1 MGRCKSMGLHW
12 DTKTKLQ
19 IRVLLLA
26 AMLGLSSCLGAGE
39 EELLDDAFSP
49 PVVDPSPND
58 REPLEPN
65 CSSETFFQP
74 AAQVSK
80 KIDLL
85 FVVDTSGSLDAERTA
100 IAEGIDSFVAAL
112 PSDVNFQAA
121 VLLAHGPKSSHMG
134 NLYRYSSNDYVL
146 SSEVLSTSDIRE
158 QLRQN
163 MKYTAGDNDTDGGE
177 LGLYSLQQ
185 AITTNLAANRAKG
198 FFRDDAALAVVFVAD
213 ENDICSWDR
222 APNGVTF
229 VNDPNNKEIPANTK
243 YCGSLTYTGLVSELQ
258 SLQESRPLLVSGI
271 IYTDPDT
278 APAGGE
284 NEIGYGYMEVINEA
298 NGLMIDLASGDY
310 TTGLEDIGYLAVQK
324 LELNTEFNLSQSGF
338 DQSSLHVEVD
348 TVEVPFTYN
357 AGLNQV
363 QLSKLDAGSA
373 LSEVYV
379 SYCMPV
385 VDPVNIF
392 NVQFVEIT
400 KASAVITWETDQPA
414 TAQIRYTNFLTGETL
429 ETDLINNGSQT
440 HGFAISGLSS
450 NTLYDVELISTAEG
464 DNNSARV
471 TARFRTLR

>member
-1 MGRCKSMGLHW
+1 
-12 DTKTKLQ
+12 
-19 IRVLLLA
+19 
-26 AMLGLSSCLGAGE
+26 
-39 EELLDDAFSP
+39 
-49 PVVDPSPND
+49 
-58 REPLEPN
+58 
-65 CSSETFFQP
+65 
-74 AAQVSK
+74 
-80 KIDLL
+80 
-85 FVVDTSGSLDAERTA
+85 
-100 IAEGIDSFVAAL
+100 
-112 PSDVNFQAA
+112 
-121 VLLAHGPKSSHMG
+121 
-134 NLYRYSSNDYVL
+134 
-146 SSEVLSTSDIRE
+146 
-158 QLRQN
+158 
-163 MKYTAGDNDTDGGE
+163 
-177 LGLYSLQQ
+177 
-185 AITTNLAANRAKG
+185 
-198 FFRDDAALAVVFVAD
+198 
-213 ENDICSWDR
+213 
-222 APNGVTF
+222 
-229 VNDPNNKEIPANTK
+229 
-243 YCGSLTYTGLVSELQ
+243 TYTGLVSELQ

-471 TARFRTLR
+471 